1 MRRLISIT
9 FALVLAAC
17 ASNTLPKTKLNQNPV
32 IQNRIIELPNN
43 ASQGSL
49 VIGRVPAGSTVE
61 ILDDV
66 SVGNMSATP
75 LKVTDDGRF
84 VFGIGRDEVLT
95 KVLVIRFKNREVMN
109 REITIIKREFNI
121 EDIKGVPQNTVT
133 PPPEIAARIEREQA
147 EVVAAR
153 LRLDDRQ
160 DFATDFIWP
169 VEGRISGVYGSQR
182 IYNGTPKSWHSGLDV
197 AAKQGTPIKAPAGG
211 LITFA
216 KPDLYLTGGT
226 VLIDHGMGVSSNFLH
241 LSRLDVKV
249 GDRVEKGQVIGLVG
263 MTGRATGPHMHWGM
277 NWLNVR
283 IDPQLLV
290 ASKTE

>member
-1 MRRLISIT
+1 MKSAGLL
-9 FALVLAAC
+9 FVALLAMGCTA
-17 ASNTLPKTKLNQNPV
+17 KVYGTKLV
-32 IQNRIIELPNN
+32 IPATSLPE
-43 ASQGSL
+43 SVDQGQL
-49 VIGRVPAGSTVE
+49 VISRIMNA
-61 ILDDV
+61 D
-66 SVGNMSATP
+66 
-75 LKVTDDGRF
+75 KVTMRDIPGENLTGTDLPEVELKSAADGTV
-84 VFGIGRDEVLT
+84 VFGVGRDET
-95 KVLVIRFKNREVMN
+95 GMKR
-109 REITIIKREFNI
+109 ITITYGNGETTAFNILIKPRQFKI

-133 PPPEIAARIEREQA
+133 PPPDIAARIEREQA

-160 DFATDFIWP
+160 DFATNFIWP

-197 AAKQGTPIKAPAGG
+197 AAKQGTPIKAPAAGI
-211 LITFA
+211 ITFA

-249 GDRVEKGQVIGLVG
+249 GDRVEQGQVIGLVG

-277 NWLNVR
+277 NWLTVR
-283 IDPQLLV
+283 IDPALLLPV
-290 ASKTE
+290 ATK